1 MKPDLHR
8 GGEGVETI
16 KVPWLYEAEV
26 GHSRR
31 SPVRNDFTYRSYM
44 WLFDLSRPPELP
56 RMLQPFAR
64 YRERDHLD
72 VKAQLLDEGIE
83 VSRLVVLTNLA
94 VAGYV
99 FNPISVYWAYRADG
113 SLSAR
118 VAEVHNTYGQRHC
131 YVLEVDDSSTNVAQV
146 KKEMTVSPFYPVD
159 GSYRIAV
166 SDPGEHLNVSVTLER
181 EGEPAFRAW
190 MSARRIPASGA
201 NLARLVVRYPLA
213 PLRTR
218 ALIQWQGIKLWTK
231 GVSVLHNG
239 EAASK

>member
-1 MKPDLHR
+1 MPWRVD
-8 GGEGVETI
+8 GEARPLDA
-16 KVPWLYEAEV
+16 PWLYDVEV

-44 WLFDLSRPPELP
+44 WLFDVSKPPELP
-56 RMLQPFAR
+56 PVIQPFAR

-72 VKAQLLDEGIE
+72 VAARLADKGIE
-83 VSRLVVLTNLA
+83 ASRLLVLTNLA

-99 FNPISVYWAYRADG
+99 FNPISVYWAYRTDG

-131 YVLEVDDSSTNVAQV
+131 YVLEADESPTNVAQV
-146 KKEMTVSPFYPVD
+146 RKEMTVSPFYPID

-166 SDPGEHLNVSVTLER
+166 SDPGEHLKVSVTLER
-181 EGEPAFRAW
+181 KDEPAFRAW

-201 NLARLVVRYPLA
+201 NLARLVARYPLA
-213 PLRTR
+213 PLRAR

-231 GVSVLHNG
+231 GVSVLHNDK
-239 EAASK
+239 ADSK